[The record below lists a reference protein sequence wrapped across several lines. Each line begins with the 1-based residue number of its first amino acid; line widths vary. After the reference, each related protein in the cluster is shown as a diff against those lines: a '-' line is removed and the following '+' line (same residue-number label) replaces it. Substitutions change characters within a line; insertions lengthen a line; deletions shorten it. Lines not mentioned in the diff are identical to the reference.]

1 MARGL
6 GKAMSSPQ
14 SQRWVPR
21 QGEHYFLILG
31 NGTIARFP
39 WNDTDFDHEAWHFG
53 NCFQTQ
59 EQAEHAR
66 DTITEVLRTVH
77 QDHA

>member
-1 MARGL
+1 
-6 GKAMSSPQ
+6 MSSPH

-21 QGEHYFLILG
+21 QGEYYFLILG

-53 NCFQTQ
+53 NCFNTQ

-66 DTITEVLRTVH
+66 DQLKAVLLTLH
-77 QDHA
+77 QHHP